1 MSLTLHS
8 HPLSSFCQKVL
19 IALYENGTPFRQNLI
34 DLGNES
40 VRAEF
45 AKLWPIL
52 KMPVLRDDARD
63 RTIPETTIIIEYL
76 QTFYPGRTVFIP
88 EDADAALN
96 VRLWDRFFDLYINDP
111 MQRIV
116 GDRLR
121 PADKKDP
128 FGVVQARERL
138 SGVYAQLD
146 KEMSAKPWICGDAFT
161 MADCA
166 AAPAL
171 FYAEKVHPF
180 TSTHR
185 HIAAYYERLMQRP
198 SVARTVEEAK
208 PFMSLFPAAA

>member
-19 IALYENGTPFRQNLI
+19 IALYENNTPYTQHLLE
-34 DLGNES
+34 LGNEA

-52 KMPVLRDDARD
+52 KMPMLRDDARGK
-63 RTIPETTIIIEYL
+63 TVPETSIIIEYL
-76 QTFYPGRTVFIP
+76 QQFYPGPTVFIP
-88 EDADAALN
+88 NDTDAALN
-96 VRLWDRFFDLYINDP
+96 VRLWDRFFDLYVNDP

-116 GDRLR
+116 GNRLR
-121 PADKKDP
+121 PAANKDP
-128 FGVVQARERL
+128 LGVTQARERL
-138 SGVYAQLD
+138 SGVYAMLD
-146 KEMSAKPWICGDAFT
+146 KELTAKTWACGEAFT

-180 TSTHR
+180 KATHR
-185 HIAAYYERLMQRP
+185 HVAVYFDRLMARP
-198 SVARTVEEAK
+198 SVARVVEEAK
-208 PFMSLFPAAA
+208 PYMTLFPQES

>member
-34 DLGNES
+34 DLGNEA
-40 VRAEF
+40 VRTEF

-63 RTIPETTIIIEYL
+63 KTIPETTIIIEYL

-88 EDADAALN
+88 EDVDAALN

-146 KEMSAKPWICGDAFT
+146 KEMSAKP
-161 MADCA
+161 
-166 AAPAL
+166 
-171 FYAEKVHPF
+171 
-180 TSTHR
+180 
-185 HIAAYYERLMQRP
+185 
-198 SVARTVEEAK
+198 
-208 PFMSLFPAAA
+208 